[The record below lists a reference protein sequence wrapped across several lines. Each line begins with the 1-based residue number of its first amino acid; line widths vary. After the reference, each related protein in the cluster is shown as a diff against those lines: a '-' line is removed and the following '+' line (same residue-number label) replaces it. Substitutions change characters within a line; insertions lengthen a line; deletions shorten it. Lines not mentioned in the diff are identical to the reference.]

1 MRDQYIPDLTER
13 FPEGFGGV
21 DLTDKYFPSERGYDS
36 DEEAAW
42 AAFEEEYYNNQQELR
57 QFKVGD
63 RHIRV
68 GVFGG
73 VTEYT
78 VKEIDRDNNKIFL
91 AEEWM
96 DVDGSGTRPG
106 EWHDLVTDEKGNER
120 VLLWKSERYGEFWME
135 APAE

>member
-21 DLTDKYFPSERGYDS
+21 DLTDKYFPSRGNYS
-36 DEEAAW
+36 DEDAAW
-42 AAFEEEYYNNQQELR
+42 AAFEEEYEQHMMEVR

-63 RHIRV
+63 RHVRV

-78 VKEIDRDNNKIFL
+78 VKEIDRDNNRIL
-91 AEEWM
+91 LSEYWM
-96 DVDGSGTRPG
+96 DVDGEGTRPA
-106 EWHDLVTDEKGNER
+106 EWHELVTDENDNER